1 MRQKSTQALYDY
13 WHKLCRGKTVP
24 DRNEL
29 DPSELAPLLQD
40 VFILGADPV
49 GSWRY
54 RVAGT
59 RLSAFAG
66 RELRGEAFDQW
77 WRSGD
82 RLDASR
88 LINGVAN
95 DSVPLVGGITGH
107 GRDQS
112 NHDFEVLL
120 LPLRHGGKS
129 KVRMM
134 GGLFP
139 SAGTAGKS
147 NLHIEDFGILSIR
160 TLFSAGHQAPQFGSP
175 PDNVDAIVNRRRT
188 LRVIEGGRQQL

>member
-1 MRQKSTQALYDY
+1 MRQKTTQALYDY
-13 WHKLCRGKTVP
+13 WQTLCRGKIIP

-29 DPSELAPLLQD
+29 DPSKLAPLLQD
-40 VFILGADPV
+40 VFILGADHA

-66 RELRGEAFDQW
+66 RELRDEPFERW

-82 RLDASR
+82 RLDANR
-88 LINGVAN
+88 LISGVAN

-107 GRDQS
+107 GADQR

-129 KVRMM
+129 KVRML

-139 SAGTAGKS
+139 SGGTAGKL
-147 NLHIEDFGILSIR
+147 NLQIEDFGILSIR
-160 TLFSAGHQAPQFGSP
+160 TLFSTNEKAPRLGMT
-175 PDNVDAIVNRRRT
+175 PDNLEAIMDRRRN
-188 LRVIEGGRQQL
+188 LRVIEGGL